1 MKPVRYVALDPTGNI
16 TCLVLDPVAREEER
30 ETTRRLMEECEQVAY
45 LEPASLPGSRARIR
59 LMGGE
64 FCGNAAMAAA
74 CFLAA
79 RDGIALGEE
88 RTVPIEMSGAPG
100 ILACAVQAGED
111 GFTGTVP
118 IPPVRG
124 ICPAEGEGCS
134 LTAVAMDG
142 IAHLILGGPPFPAD
156 AEAETL
162 LRNLAE
168 GRSEDAVGLLLWD
181 GERRTMRPLVLVK
194 GSGTLVWETGC
205 GSGSA
210 AVGAFLAQRNGDG
223 TTVTPVR
230 QPGGV
235 IRVTASCLNGK
246 PESLFIEGTVRI
258 GEEHTLL
265 LGED

>member
-1 MKPVRYVALDPTGNI
+1 MRPVRYVTLDPTGNI
-16 TCLVLDPVAREEER
+16 TCLVLDPVTDREEKEA
-30 ETTRRLMEECEQVAY
+30 TRRLMGECEQVAY
-45 LEPASLPGSRARIR
+45 LEPATLPGSRAKIR

-74 CFLAA
+74 CWLAS
-79 RDGIALGEE
+79 RDGIAPGEE

-100 ILACAVQAGED
+100 ILACAVNAGED

-118 IPPVRG
+118 MPPVRG
-124 ICPAEGEGCS
+124 IWPAEGKGYS

-142 IAHLILGGPPFPAD
+142 IAHLILSGPPFPAD
-156 AEAETL
+156 EEAETL
-162 LRNLAE
+162 LRRLAE
-168 GRSEDAVGLLLWD
+168 KRLEDAVGLLLWN
-181 GERRTMRPLVLVK
+181 GERQTMRPLVLVK
-194 GSGTLVWETGC
+194 GSGTMVWETGC

-235 IRVTASCLNGK
+235 IRVTAACSGGFPK
-246 PESLFIEGTVRI
+246 SLLIEGTVRI
-258 GEEHTLL
+258 GEERTLS